1 MGRDFEEFYR
11 STFPSMVVLAV
22 AVTAQRAGAEDIV
35 QDAMV
40 DAHRRWDRLAVY
52 DSPRAWV
59 RRVVVQRSMKTLR
72 KRSNELDAVRR
83 SARAEVEPPQPGF
96 DPLLRQALMALPDQ
110 QRAVIALHYLEDMS
124 VADAARVL
132 GVSDGTV
139 KTQLV
144 RGRSRLSTLFG
155 SEGAELHG

>member
-1 MGRDFEEFYR
+1 
-11 STFPSMVVLAV
+11 
-22 AVTAQRAGAEDIV
+22 
-35 QDAMV
+35 
-40 DAHRRWDRLAVY
+40 
-52 DSPRAWV
+52 
-59 RRVVVQRSMKTLR
+59 MKTLR

-83 SARAEVEPPQPGF
+83 SARADVEPPQPGF

-124 VADAARVL
+124 VADTARVL

-144 RGRSRLSTLFG
+144 RGRSRLSKLLG

>member
-40 DAHRRWDRLAVY
+40 DAHRRWDRIAGY

-59 RRVVVQRSMKTLR
+59 RRVVVQRSMKALR
-72 KRSNELDAVRR
+72 KRSNELDAARR
-83 SARAEVEPPQPGF
+83 SVRGEVEPPDAGI
-96 DPLLRQALMALPDQ
+96 DPLLRQALLELPDQ

-124 VADAARVL
+124 VADTARAL
-132 GVSDGTV
+132 GISDGSV
-139 KTQLV
+139 KTQLA
-144 RGRSRLSTLFG
+144 RGRSRLSQLLGT
-155 SEGAELHG
+155 EGAELHD